1 MSAAPASP
9 AFSPRCSASPSV
21 DRALIFTRTKHGAD
35 RVVRGLESAGIA
47 ADAIHGNKSQG
58 QRERAL
64 AGFRSGKV
72 RTLVATDIAARGID
86 VDGISHVI
94 NYDLPNIPESYVHRI
109 GRTARAGATGV
120 AISFCS
126 PDEVPFLRA
135 IERAIRL
142 QIPAT
147 ASAGSTA
154 PTAAPIPTDAER
166 PDRPEGRRRRRNGQ
180 GQGRNGQGQGR
191 HGQNRQARIARP
203 GSPGPRSPWPGS
215 ACPGPPR
222 SGQAGPE
229 PPGASAAPWRRRHR
243 CGRFSP

>member
-1 MSAAPASP
+1 
-9 AFSPRCSASPSV
+9 
-21 DRALIFTRTKHGAD
+21 
-35 RVVRGLESAGIA
+35 VVRGLDAAGIS

-64 AGFRSGKV
+64 AAFRSGKV

-94 NYDLPNIPESYVHRI
+94 NFDLPNLPESYVHRI
-109 GRTARAGATGV
+109 GRTARAGAEGV

-147 ASAGSTA
+147 ASAGSA
-154 PTAAPIPTDAER
+154 VPVAAPIPTDAER
-166 PDRPEGRRRRRNGQ
+166 PERRQGRRRRRGNGEGRQGQ
-180 GQGRNGQGQGR
+180 GEPRHARHGNDRQAEGRNGQDRPAQGR
-191 HGQNRQARIARP
+191 PGKRRPANGKQGQHRPAPARHHNGDDIGAVGFLGKPRRQQ
-203 GSPGPRSPWPGS
+203 SS
-215 ACPGPPR
+215 AT
-222 SGQAGPE
+222 AV
-229 PPGASAAPWRRRHR
+229 
-243 CGRFSP
+243 

>member
-1 MSAAPASP
+1 MSTAPASP
-9 AFSPRCSASPSV
+9 AFSPRCCSESGV
-21 DRALIFTRTKHGAD
+21 DRALVFTRTKHGAD

-147 ASAGSTA
+147 ASAGSAA
-154 PTAAPIPTDAER
+154 PAAAPIPTDAER
-166 PDRPEGRRRRRNGQ
+166 PERPQGRRRRRNGQ
-180 GQGRNGQGQGR
+180 SQSR
-191 HGQNRQARIARP
+191 HGQNRQGHDRQAQDRQGQDRPTQGRPARGKQAQNRQGPARHHR
-203 GSPGPRSPWPGS
+203 GDDIGAVGFLHKPR
-215 ACPGPPR
+215 R
-222 SGQAGPE
+222 SQ
-229 PPGASAAPWRRRHR
+229 AAPVH
-243 CGRFSP
+243 